1 MTEYVPPHVISVLKT
16 YQDKAPRSLH
26 GPGLSLVHP
35 SKASS
40 AIVVGRADTPDLH
53 GGAGTQQHL
62 PLHHQHTHGTEHG
75 ASRAGSDED
84 VQQQQ
89 QTRQQPMGPP
99 VPGVPIMTTP
109 DPDCGIVQMTMLEGK
124 RIGCFLLG
132 GETRLCLPQI
142 FNNILMDFSVEQINR
157 SIQELMIYL
166 YNCTDQQLQEFKR
179 ANIIPD
185 TAKTCGLIT
194 RTNAERLCSSLLHQ
208 AHELRPRLKGG
219 GGVLNG
225 SFRVYH
231 RCFGKGEG
239 LFLPELYSFEEPT
252 CIECAECR
260 GLFSPQKFVCHQHE
274 PQEIRTCHWGF
285 NSSNWRSYIHVVES
299 EKNRDE
305 YAQVLEKIWLKER
318 EIEQELE
325 CERVFWIARRKAAF
339 EDVGPIAIKAEP
351 LDIPIKKPKL
361 MSDVASLYHCSSNS
375 SSSSSSSGNSRHQHY
390 AAQQQ
395 LLVQQQQ
402 HHLHHH
408 QQQQQTNAA
417 FRPWTAQQKAQKYAQ
432 QQQQALLL
440 QQITPYANGTTTTI
454 VNGTIR
460 ATSPGGTILTLS
472 QEPPLLQNPE
482 NVVPMSETDKFERSY
497 QPNVA
502 LVPRK
507 TILCGKDAGTVSVAP
522 GQQRREYEGKDRSVI
537 KCEVVQIKQESP
549 STPPATSHGTGGS
562 SAVDGPMRSVIKC
575 DVQIKQER
583 PGTPLS
589 TASGHMEHGGRSE
602 RGDNSRSP
610 GPTNS
615 AHIPGSP
622 PPPPGTSHQHQLS
635 QGAIAISTIIAKQH
649 HQQVSSM
656 ATYGDSNSNSPVP
669 IQLDV
674 PHSGS
679 SGSNEITS
687 STSPLPP
694 TSIVINMNGG
704 EGVAGV
710 EGRDKPKLVLIKE
723 PISPPLSTLTP
734 ASRRT
739 PPGHM
744 LQQQQGGVSGHH
756 SQQVSSP
763 PPPHHQPLYLHHH
776 QVLQQQQHHHFRSH
790 HPGTAPAG
798 TIIHRNGLPIVGNSE
813 FELSTDTDDDSQAG
827 EPDSSNVPSTMEL
840 IGEVLKE
847 VEPETKQQIQD
858 IFKVLLQETRI
869 EHHRLQMEIR
879 AKEDQLME
887 MQRHKMELQRQTDH
901 FQQQIHQLQ
910 HELDRALLK
919 IDSLREHQH
928 QLSQQQQH
936 QQHHILIRETLG
948 GIGESSTSSTPPSP
962 LSLVSNGSNSN
973 HSHQLIERRNSF
985 PEKSEIIM
993 KPLKKL
999 LRRSPDDATTVLML
1013 ASPPPQTTGSLPTAI
1028 PACLSIT
1035 ATTVSVSAP
1044 KASSIQPVAEPARDD
1059 IRRQQQQHSS
1069 SSTSPSPTG
1078 QQGGVLRTSSPAVP
1092 HQPPPPPTSATNV
1105 PVSTTTITAV
1115 SSVNGSVS
1123 AMAGPSTAPSISKTT
1138 TPAENSPSSSPIV
1151 VVIPVSSSAPL
1162 PKDATAGSPRPVSR
1176 GGTPTSPRCD
1186 RDAKGCPT
1194 PHDAQ
1199 DEVVEDEDEP
1209 MEDAPIGVAISSPAA
1224 ESKAES
1230 APDGTGSTVKVASS
1244 NGKATI
1250 GPTTITSNSA
1260 SSGASNQEND
1270 SPNRSKGNNSGG
1282 VRSNCDN

>member
-1 MTEYVPPHVISVLKT
+1 MQLT
-16 YQDKAPRSLH
+16 
-26 GPGLSLVHP
+26 
-35 SKASS
+35 
-40 AIVVGRADTPDLH
+40 
-53 GGAGTQQHL
+53 
-62 PLHHQHTHGTEHG
+62 
-75 ASRAGSDED
+75 
-84 VQQQQ
+84 
-89 QTRQQPMGPP
+89 
-99 VPGVPIMTTP
+99 
-109 DPDCGIVQMTMLEGK
+109 
-124 RIGCFLLG
+124 IG
-132 GETRLCLPQI
+132 
-142 FNNILMDFSVEQINR
+142 
-157 SIQELMIYL
+157 
-166 YNCTDQQLQEFKR
+166 
-179 ANIIPD
+179 
-185 TAKTCGLIT
+185 
-194 RTNAERLCSSLLHQ
+194 
-208 AHELRPRLKGG
+208 
-219 GGVLNG
+219 
-225 SFRVYH
+225 
-231 RCFGKGEG
+231 
-239 LFLPELYSFEEPT
+239 
-252 CIECAECR
+252 
-260 GLFSPQKFVCHQHE
+260 
-274 PQEIRTCHWGF
+274 
-285 NSSNWRSYIHVVES
+285 
-299 EKNRDE
+299 DE
-305 YAQVLEKIWLKER
+305 Y
-318 EIEQELE
+318 
-325 CERVFWIARRKAAF
+325 KAIQPAF
-339 EDVGPIAIKAEP
+339 EDGGPIAIKAEP

-361 MSDVASLYHCSSNS
+361 MSDVASLYHCSNS
-375 SSSSSSSGNSRHQHY
+375 SSSGSSRQQHY
-390 AAQQQ
+390 AAHQQ
-395 LLVQQQQ
+395 LLVHQQQQQQQ

-507 TILCGKDAGTVSVAP
+507 TILCGKETSTTSASG
-522 GQQRREYEGKDRSVI
+522 QRRDYEGKDRSVI

-549 STPPATSHGTGGS
+549 STPPATALVSGGS
-562 SAVDGPMRSVIKC
+562 SDGPMRSVIKC

-589 TASGHMEHGGRSE
+589 TASGHLEHGGRGE
-602 RGDNSRSP
+602 PRENSRSP
-610 GPTNS
+610 GPPSS
-615 AHIPGSP
+615 AHIPVS

-635 QGAIAISTIIAKQH
+635 QGAIAISTIIAKPH
-649 HQQVSSM
+649 HPQQISSM
-656 ATYGDSNSNSPVP
+656 ATYGGSNSNSPVP

-704 EGVAGV
+704 ERVTVG

-723 PISPPLSTLTP
+723 PISPPLSTHAPT
-734 ASRRT
+734 SRRS

-744 LQQQQGGVSGHH
+744 LQQQQGGVTGHH

-790 HPGTAPAG
+790 HPGTTAAG

-879 AKEDQLME
+879 TKEDQLME

-928 QLSQQQQH
+928 QLSQHQQQHH
-936 QQHHILIRETLG
+936 QQHHIMVRETLG
-948 GIGESSTSSTPPSP
+948 GVGESSTSSTPPSP

-1013 ASPPPQTTGSLPTAI
+1013 ASPPPQTTGSLPPAL

-1035 ATTVSVSAP
+1035 ATTVSVAP
-1044 KASSIQPVAEPARDD
+1044 KASSNQLDAEPARDD
-1059 IRRQQQQHSS
+1059 IRRQQHSS

-1078 QQGGVLRTSSPAVP
+1078 QQGGVVQSPSPAAP

-1115 SSVNGSVS
+1115 STVNGSVPS
-1123 AMAGPSTAPSISKTT
+1123 MAGTSTAPSIPKST
-1138 TPAENSPSSSPIV
+1138 TPVTNGPSSSPIV
-1151 VVIPVSSSAPL
+1151 VVIPVSTGAPL
-1162 PKDATAGSPRPVSR
+1162 PKDTADGGSPPRSDSR
-1176 GGTPTSPRCD
+1176 ATSPASPQCD
-1186 RDAKGCPT
+1186 RDAKGTCPAT
-1194 PHDAQ
+1194 HAEP
-1199 DEVVEDEDEP
+1199 DETVEDEDEP
-1209 MEDAPIGVAISSPAA
+1209 MEDATTITVVPSVV
-1224 ESKAES
+1224 ESKSDSVSDGNDS
-1230 APDGTGSTVKVASS
+1230 AVKTPNSVKVTS
-1244 NGKATI
+1244 G
-1250 GPTTITSNSA
+1250 GPTTITSNGA

-1270 SPNRSKGNNSGG
+1270 SPNRSKGSNGG
-1282 VRSNCDN
+1282 SVRSSCDN